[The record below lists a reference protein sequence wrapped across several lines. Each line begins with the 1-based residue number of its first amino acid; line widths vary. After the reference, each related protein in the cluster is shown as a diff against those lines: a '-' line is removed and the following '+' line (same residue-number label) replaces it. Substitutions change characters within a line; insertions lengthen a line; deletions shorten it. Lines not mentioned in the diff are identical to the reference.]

1 VTVTERDRARWALV
15 VRAYRAADGVPDVP
29 VAVRRLVP
37 HDAVSGF
44 GELVGEAVGD
54 GYLDWTEDGRVV
66 VTADGAHAVAGAV
79 MPEEIESIRVAVA
92 SAFGARAEV
101 APHTGALAERLNRQ
115 LDAVRPSRSSI
126 ARSLE
131 VLVDNLVAVDGQPEH
146 PDGDDA
152 LRELTDRLSAP
163 PGGGGSQVP

>member
-29 VAVRRLVP
+29 VAIRRLLP
-37 HDAVSGF
+37 HDDVTGF

-66 VTADGAHAVAGAV
+66 ITEDGAHAVTGSV

-92 SAFGARAEV
+92 EALDARAEV

-115 LDAVRPSRSSI
+115 LDAVRPSRASI
-126 ARSLE
+126 ARSLD
-131 VLVDNLVAVDGQPEH
+131 VLVENLTAVDAAPERT
-146 PDGDDA
+146 DGDDA

-163 PGGGGSQVP
+163 PGGGGSPVP